1 MAAATKKSR
10 RKIAVVIAGLALLSS
25 PGWWIFDAMKTRGEI
40 ATPDSVSSISVIV
53 ASFGRDDER
62 LTSTFEINDRQS
74 IDKVIA
80 SLRNAD
86 ACSNHAC
93 IVPVTMEI
101 NRSVL
106 SNQRLQLKPAHKS
119 GRLNYILNG
128 DPFEFDAGPLLT
140 ALSKLDAKDA
150 LDWVDEDARAAL
162 KPREVSGAND
172 AVGGVEEV
180 STTTEASSS
189 RVDTSR

>member
-1 MAAATKKSR
+1 MAAATNKSR
-10 RKIAVVIAGLALLSS
+10 RRIVVVIAGLALLSS
-25 PGWWIFDAMKTRGEI
+25 AGWWIVDAMKTRSEI

-53 ASFGRDDER
+53 TSLGRDDER

-86 ACSNHAC
+86 SCGQHMC
-93 IVPVTMEI
+93 IMPVTMEI

-106 SNQRLQLKPAHKS
+106 SNQKLQLKSAHKS
-119 GRLNYILNG
+119 GKLNYILNG

-162 KPREVSGAND
+162 KVREVSAAND
-172 AVGGVEEV
+172 VVGGVE
-180 STTTEASSS
+180 
-189 RVDTSR
+189 